1 MQTQITIESYKCEI
15 KDKLQKA
22 EPGTMKKHTIS
33 NNIFLAVDRIIETNI
48 TNNDVYTK
56 WNSLK

>member
-1 MQTQITIESYKCEI
+1 MQTQITIQSYKCEI

-33 NNIFLAVDRIIETNI
+33 NNNIFLTVDRITNKH
-48 TNNDVYTK
+48 YK
-56 WNSLK
+56 